1 MSEPTE
7 QSLLSG
13 DKNVDEMAD
22 RTNADEQIL
31 EELRE
36 GARTQAYIVEQTGL
50 SRTHVRN
57 RLQLMEARGW
67 AENLHEQTALWELQS
82 DPGEGD
88 EE

>member
-1 MSEPTE
+1 
-7 QSLLSG
+7 
-13 DKNVDEMAD
+13 MAD
-22 RTNADEQIL
+22 RTPADEEIL
-31 EELRE
+31 DELRE

-67 AENLHEQTALWELQS
+67 ARNLHEQTALWELVD
-82 DPGEGD
+82 DPAEGEDG